1 MFYLQL
7 AVKVPATPGAP
18 WYEHTPVSR
27 EKLRTFVV
35 SMYQEAGIAPKS
47 NHSLLATGATA
58 LSNANVPE
66 KMIKAVTGH
75 RSNAL
80 QLYEHT
86 TLQQKQAVSNV
97 LVQGNAAF
105 AAKVQKENSHS
116 VPVHQAPGGST
127 QLQQVSN
134 SVGFNSLF
142 S

>member
-47 NHSLLATGATA
+47 KRATA

>member
-1 MFYLQL
+1 
-7 AVKVPATPGAP
+7 
-18 WYEHTPVSR
+18 
-27 EKLRTFVV
+27 
-35 SMYQEAGIAPKS
+35 MYQEAGIAPKS

-58 LSNANVPE
+58 LCNANVPE
-66 KMIKAVTGH
+66 KMIKAGH

-105 AAKVQKENSHS
+105 AAKVQKKNSHS